1 MNNENQVLEM
11 VSGHMAVEGKVS
23 GVELLKAM
31 QVEGFEAPETAKAV
45 RTLVSQGVIKMDQPS
60 ITKSTITFIPEGERT
75 VIITPVKE
83 TASPTVKAS
92 TPFGVTECVN
102 WKGEKY
108 LYKRSAFDGPEG
120 QLDEEHELMKKDF
133 MRFKHHLRNVVP
145 TCNGV
150 GKDAITMFEPD
161 SPYANKDGKVFYR
174 WDNGNGYTAKKMDE
188 LYPLMMAE
196 ARRVAEELLNDFG
209 EGE

>member
-1 MNNENQVLEM
+1 M
-11 VSGHMAVEGKVS
+11 VSGHMAVEGEVS

-31 QVEGFEAPETAKAV
+31 QVEGFEAPETARAV
-45 RTLVSQGVIKMDQPS
+45 RNLVSQGIIKMDQPS
-60 ITKSTITFIPEGERT
+60 ITKSTVTFIPEDERT
-75 VIITPVKE
+75 VVITPVAE
-83 TASPTVKAS
+83 RTPSPTVKTSDA
-92 TPFGVTECVN
+92 PFGVTECIN

-120 QLDEEHELMKKDF
+120 KLDEKHELMKKDF

-145 TCNGV
+145 ACNGV
-150 GKDAITMFEPD
+150 GKDAITMFEPGH
-161 SPYANKDGKVFYR
+161 PNANKDGKVFYR
-174 WDNGNGYTAKKMDE
+174 WDNGNGYTAEKMDE

-196 ARRVAEELLNDFG
+196 ARRVAEELLNGFG